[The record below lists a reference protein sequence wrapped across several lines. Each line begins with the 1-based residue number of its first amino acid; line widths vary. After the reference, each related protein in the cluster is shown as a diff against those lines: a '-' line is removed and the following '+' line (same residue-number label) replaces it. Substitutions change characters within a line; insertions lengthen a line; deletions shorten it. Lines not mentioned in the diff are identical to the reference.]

1 MDVRASTSF
10 RREPAAVPAARAFV
24 RHAVRSAGAAPETVD
39 RLVLAAAEAFNNA
52 ILHAAGDTFGVRI
65 MIDSRSCTVMVTDAG
80 RGFQPPAH
88 PRMPAADD
96 TGHRG
101 LAIMEALVDEVDVR
115 SSPAGTRVVLVQ
127 SLLDDARLLADF

>member
-24 RHAVRSAGAAPETVD
+24 RHALRSTAAPSGVVD

-65 MIDSRSCTVMVTDAG
+65 LIDSRCCTVMVTDAG
-80 RGFQPPAH
+80 RGFHPPKHAK
-88 PRMPAADD
+88 MPAADD

-101 LAIMEALVDEVDVR
+101 LAIMEALVDEVDVD
-115 SSPAGTRVVLVQ
+115 SSSAGTQVVLVQ
-127 SLLDDARLLADF
+127 SLIDDARLLADF